1 MGPKTN
7 VLTDSQPFTS
17 CVGRGKLKSRNKRV
31 HQRECLGMYM
41 QKWKG
46 EPAWIR
52 LVVDNVLAEIPWYA
66 KRIPIVRDAA
76 LGSVLYHEFGHHIH
90 KTKKPEFK
98 EKEDVA
104 DKWSDKLL
112 VAYLRKQYW
121 YFRPILMPIAYTF
134 KLARKCLRDSC
145 HQAVTNWCDPLLTVL
160 NLLIT
165 AGNASV
171 LRMNQPLDDR
181 NLTVAE
187 VFESLRLRKKCW
199 SSTAKSNQSS

>member
-1 MGPKTN
+1 MSDNDQNQGGGCKIDIVESYRDYTPPIPVRAIVERLLARMPDKYKWGLKTI
-7 VLTDSQPFTS
+7 VLTDAASLS
-17 CVGRGKLKSRNKRV
+17 RSAGRGKLKSRNKRV

-66 KRIPIVRDAA
+66 KRIPIGRDAA

-134 KLARKCLRDSC
+134 KLARK
-145 HQAVTNWCDPLLTVL
+145 LLARFLPTK
-160 NLLIT
+160 
-165 AGNASV
+165 
-171 LRMNQPLDDR
+171 R
-181 NLTVAE
+181 
-187 VFESLRLRKKCW
+187 
-199 SSTAKSNQSS
+199 